1 MKVFGICGS
10 PRNNTT
16 YYVLKE
22 ALDKLN
28 NHGFETGLF
37 SCFGKDIGPCM
48 HCDYCLEH
56 KKCISHDDMLEVYEK
71 LQQCDGLILATPV
84 QSGGISS
91 NLSAI
96 MDRTRALE
104 AVDYN
109 ILRGKIGMSI
119 AVGGDRTGGQDF
131 AHLKNITYFMIH
143 GIIPVS
149 GGPFGSNLGASF
161 WSRDSIEDIKKD
173 NYGFE
178 SLNRTLAEFE
188 KFLQTF
194 PDGSM
199 EKLAFEMLYW
209 TGMRAGE
216 LIGLF
221 LKDFD
226 LDKGI
231 VSINKSAY
239 VENGRTFF
247 TRTKTISSNR
257 VIDIPQFLVNDI
269 ENYLNILKC
278 KNPEIQIF
286 DTSVAKLS
294 YLI

>member
-10 PRNNTT
+10 PRNDTT
-16 YYVLKE
+16 YHVLKE

-28 NHGFETGLF
+28 NQGFETELF

-131 AHLKNITYFMIH
+131 AHLKKNITYFMIH

-161 WSRDSIEDIKKD
+161 WSRDSIEDIKK
-173 NYGFE
+173 
-178 SLNRTLAEFE
+178 R
-188 KFLQTF
+188 
-194 PDGSM
+194 
-199 EKLAFEMLYW
+199 
-209 TGMRAGE
+209 
-216 LIGLF
+216 
-221 LKDFD
+221 
-226 LDKGI
+226 
-231 VSINKSAY
+231 
-239 VENGRTFF
+239 
-247 TRTKTISSNR
+247 
-257 VIDIPQFLVNDI
+257 
-269 ENYLNILKC
+269 
-278 KNPEIQIF
+278 
-286 DTSVAKLS
+286 
-294 YLI
+294 